1 MPIKYLNDE
10 EGESIRVLDIDGYY
24 LPTSDRIIPNQEEV
38 ARSMRTWK
46 AKDDDVLLCA
56 YPKSGTHWLWEVV
69 SMLFNGSADRINLIK
84 ETAMLEGVTQGLYDN
99 IKSPR
104 VLNSHIY
111 FRMLPEDF
119 VKRKCKIVYILRN
132 PKDVAVSFYNHHF
145 KLLEYEYSGKWEN
158 YFHRFLKGQ
167 VDYGS
172 WFDYTLDWE
181 KVIQYNPDYPIH
193 IISYEDMKKDD
204 TKEIKHLARFLGV
217 KEDEELIK
225 SIAEACD
232 FERMKKEKTPLEIAT
247 ADEWRDKEPGMYRK
261 GQVGDWKN
269 WFTVAQNELFDAVYA
284 ERMKNSKFQFRCM
297 V

>member
-1 MPIKYLNDE
+1 MPIKDLKDE
-10 EGESIRVLDIDGYY
+10 AGESIRVLDVDGYY
-24 LPTSDRIIPNQEEV
+24 FPSFQSIIPNQEETI
-38 ARSMRTWK
+38 RSIPTWK

-56 YPKSGTHWLWEVV
+56 YPKSGTHWLWEAA
-69 SMLFNGSADRINLIK
+69 SMLLNGSADRINLVK
-84 ETAMLEGVTQGLYDN
+84 ATAMLDVIPQPMYEN

-104 VLNSHIY
+104 VLNCHMY

-145 KLLEYEYSGKWEN
+145 KLLEYGYSGKWEN
-158 YFHRFLKGQ
+158 YIHRFLKGQ
-167 VDYGS
+167 VDGGS

-181 KVIQYNPDYPIH
+181 KVIQDNPDYPIH

-204 TKEIKHLARFLGV
+204 MKEIKQLAQFLGV
-217 KEDEELIK
+217 KADEELIK
-225 SIAEACD
+225 RISEACD
-232 FERMKKEKTPLEIAT
+232 FERMKKEKYALEIAT
-247 ADEWRDKEPGMYRK
+247 AEVWRDKEPGIYRK

-269 WFTVAQNELFDAVYA
+269 WFTVAQSELFDAVYA

>member
-1 MPIKYLNDE
+1 MPIKYLKDE
-10 EGESIRVLDIDGYY
+10 EGESMRVLDIDGYY
-24 LPTSDRIIPNQEEV
+24 LPTFDKIIPNQEEEV
-38 ARSMRTWK
+38 RSIRTWK

-56 YPKSGTHWLWEVV
+56 YPKSGTHWLWEVA
-69 SMLFNGSADRINLIK
+69 SMLLNGSADRINLNK
-84 ETAMLEGVTQGLYDN
+84 ASAMLELIPQPMYED
-99 IKSPR
+99 IQSPR

-132 PKDVAVSFYNHHF
+132 PKDVAVSFFNHHF
-145 KLLEYEYSGKWEN
+145 KVLEYEYSGKWEN
-158 YFHRFLKGQ
+158 YIHRFLTGQ

-181 KVIQYNPDYPIH
+181 KVIQDNPDYPIH
-193 IISYEDMKKDD
+193 IISYEDMKKDG
-204 TKEIKHLARFLGV
+204 TKEIKQLAQFLGV
-217 KEDEELIK
+217 KADEELIK
-225 SIAEACD
+225 CIAGACD
-232 FERMKKEKTPLEIAT
+232 FERMKKEKNLLDIAT
-247 ADEWRDKEPGMYRK
+247 ADEWRDKELGIYRK

-269 WFTVAQNELFDAVYA
+269 WFTVAQNELFDTVYA

>member
-1 MPIKYLNDE
+1 MPIKYLKDE

-24 LPTSDRIIPNQEEV
+24 LPTSDKIITNQEEV
-38 ARSMRTWK
+38 ARFMRTWN

-56 YPKSGTHWLWEVV
+56 YPKSGTHWLWEVA
-69 SMLFNGSADRINLIK
+69 SMLINGSADRINLIK
-84 ETAMLEGVTQGLYDN
+84 ETAMLEGVTQPMYED

-132 PKDVAVSFYNHHF
+132 PKDVAVSFFNHHF

-158 YFHRFLKGQ
+158 YFHRFFKGQ

-181 KVIQYNPDYPIH
+181 KVIEDNPDYPIH
-193 IISYEDMKKDD
+193 IMSYEDMKK
-204 TKEIKHLARFLGV
+204 V
-217 KEDEELIK
+217 K
-225 SIAEACD
+225 
-232 FERMKKEKTPLEIAT
+232 MKKGKTPLEIAR
-247 ADEWRDKEPGMYRK
+247 ADGWRDKKPGMYRK